1 MDGQEEEPKAPA
13 AVEKSPKAR
22 GPRVTILTNLPEKLP
37 VIEGEVALIHAFLG
51 ELVARLAVN
60 DNGDDP

>member
-1 MDGQEEEPKAPA
+1 MDGQDETPEVPA
-13 AVEKSPKAR
+13 IVEKSPKAR

-37 VIEGEVALIHAFLG
+37 VIEGEVALIHSFLG

-60 DNGDDP
+60 DNEDDP